1 MCLSA
6 SFLNVCT
13 VDSITVRKLERS
25 VYFER
30 KNIKNFLL
38 MKIWLHLLEREIN
51 LMGRPRTCAK
61 DHAGNFS
68 DRKQTNMFSNWKWRN
83 DRRSERNL
91 CNWVKKPEKNSGL
104 QRGLNPWPRD
114 TGAMLC
120 QLSYEVI
127 DVESRSH
134 CPQEVQ
140 FMLVREL

>member
-68 DRKQTNMFSNWKWRN
+68 DRKQTNMFSN
-83 DRRSERNL
+83 
-91 CNWVKKPEKNSGL
+91 
-104 QRGLNPWPRD
+104 
-114 TGAMLC
+114 
-120 QLSYEVI
+120 
-127 DVESRSH
+127 
-134 CPQEVQ
+134 
-140 FMLVREL
+140 